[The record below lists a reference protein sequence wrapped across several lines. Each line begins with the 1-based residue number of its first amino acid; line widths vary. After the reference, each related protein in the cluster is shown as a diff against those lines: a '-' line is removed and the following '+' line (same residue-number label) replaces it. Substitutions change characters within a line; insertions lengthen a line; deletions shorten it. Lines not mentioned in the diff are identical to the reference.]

1 MTEQDRASKSAIIIE
16 TNNKELNIFKLE
28 EQRKLAALKEQ
39 AKFDAEQF
47 DEDQKIPY
55 KPELFLDD
63 VFFHMRREISAFRR
77 ERERR
82 RAEVID
88 NPQKGLHGS
97 GVDAG
102 FDRCSNSKIH
112 RCGKRKE
119 NVAHGRLCK
128 SPHCSKWIRWHDVTS
143 TTDTL

>member
-47 DEDQKIPY
+47 DEDQKILY

-63 VFFHMRREISAFRR
+63 VFFHMRREAAFRR

-102 FDRCSNSKIH
+102 LTDVQIAKSIVG
-112 RCGKRKE
+112 GKRKE
-119 NVAHGRLCK
+119 NVAHG
-128 SPHCSKWIRWHDVTS
+128 PFV
-143 TTDTL
+143 